1 MKIKNLIHLLFLF
14 VFVSGTATAQTIADG
29 LRYLEMEQ
37 FAKAGQ
43 TFESLV
49 ATSPTAEHLYHLG
62 DYYLKLELFDSAGG
76 EKAELAKAQFE
87 KGIATDAKYP
97 FNYVGLGAYYMFKGN
112 RDAAKEN
119 FDKAT
124 KISKGKNADVLFKI
138 GEAYHIYPT
147 KDYPQAIQ
155 LLEMA
160 ARMKKNDPEIYLS
173 LGDAYLIPNEG
184 GRAADNYDRAIR
196 IAPNSA
202 KPYIRS
208 GNLMIRAKNYNEA
221 LNKYKEG
228 LSKDSLY
235 GPGYRQLGE
244 LYYKAGKFD
253 NAVAAYRKY
262 VKMSDQ
268 RPETMFRFGAFLF
281 LAKNYKEAAEVLQ
294 SIDSKNV
301 YRYRLL
307 GYCMAET
314 GQFDKGFEY
323 LNRFMTTVD
332 SSKYLASDYEYL
344 GKLNIESGKDTVK
357 ALQLLTKAAALDTN
371 KLNTIADYAKRFFD
385 GKSYKAA
392 AMYYQ
397 KLIDLGRDSSQDYYN
412 LANAYFF
419 SKNYEKADTVY
430 TKLLEIS
437 PQSALANLFKART
450 INFRKLDPDQSK
462 ALAKPYYEAF
472 IENGQKDKERLAKQF
487 VEAYEY
493 LMSYY
498 YIQKKDLNT
507 ARDYASKILEID
519 AKNKKAQE
527 MLGNVKSK

>member
-1 MKIKNLIHLLFLF
+1 MKIKHIFIASLTWF
-14 VFVSGTATAQTIADG
+14 VFAFSAKAQSIADG
-29 LRYLEMEQ
+29 LRFMEMEQ
-37 FAKAGQ
+37 FTRAGQ
-43 TFESLV
+43 VFITL
-49 ATSPTAEHLYHLG
+49 ANNSPTAENLYHLG
-62 DYYLKLELFDSAGG
+62 NYYLRLELFDSAGG

-87 KGIATDAKYP
+87 KGISADPKYA
-97 FNYVGLGAYYMFKGN
+97 FNYVGLGAYHMFKGN

-119 FDKAT
+119 FDKAIKLT
-124 KISKGKNADVLFKI
+124 KGKDADILFRL

-160 ARMKKNDPEIYLS
+160 GRMKKNDPEIFLS

-208 GNLMIRAKNYNEA
+208 GSLMIRAKNYNEA

-228 LSKDSLY
+228 LAKDSLY

-244 LYYKAGKFD
+244 LYYKAGKYE

-262 VKMSDQ
+262 VNMSDQ
-268 RPETMFRFGAFLF
+268 RPETMFRYGAFLF
-281 LAKNYKEAAEVLQ
+281 LSKNYKEAADVLN
-294 SIDSKNV
+294 SIDSKNI

-307 GYCMAET
+307 GYCKAET
-314 GQFDKGFEY
+314 SDFEKGFEY
-323 LNRFMTTVD
+323 LSNFMSNVD

-344 GKLNIESGKDTVK
+344 GKLNIESGKDT
-357 ALQLLTKAAALDTN
+357 AAALALLSKAAQMDTN
-371 KLNTIADYAKRFFD
+371 KISTIADYAKRFFD
-385 GKSYKAA
+385 AKNYLAA
-392 AMYYQ
+392 AAVYQ
-397 KLIDLGRDSSQDYYN
+397 LLIDKGRTSAQDYYN

-419 SKNYEKADTVY
+419 GRNYEKADTVY
-430 TKLLEIS
+430 NKLLELT

-450 INFRKLDPDQSK
+450 INYRKLDPDQVK
-462 ALAKPYYEAF
+462 GLAKPYYEAF
-472 IENGQKDKERLAKQF
+472 IEYGDKERLPKQY

-498 YIQKKDLNT
+498 YIQKKDINT
-507 ARDYASKILEID
+507 AKEMASKIIELD

-527 MLGNVKSK
+527 MLGTAKK